1 MIRFVVAAALCASLA
16 ACTILRQEPPPAYV
30 VFFTGKSI
38 ALTPDAQKII
48 ADAAAKVQRSHPQM
62 VQIAGP
68 GTRIARGY
76 NPKLADPRMDAVAN
90 ALVADGV
97 DKKLLVRTSLTT
109 GDANVDLS
117 GASRVEIRLVP
128 KTN

>member
-1 MIRFVVAAALCASLA
+1 MIRFLVAAALCASLA
-16 ACTILRQEPPPAYV
+16 ACSVLRPEPPPAYV

-38 ALTPDAQKII
+38 ELTPDAQKII
-48 ADAAAKVQRSHPQM
+48 AKAAAKAQRMRPQM

-68 GTRIARGY
+68 GTRIAKGY
-76 NPKLADPRMDAVAN
+76 NPKLANPRMDAVAD

-97 DKKLLVRTSLTT
+97 DKALLVRTSLTT
-109 GDANVDLS
+109 GDADVDLS